1 LTLDPNTIPNLMFF
15 ASGVVIAAYVG
26 IREDIKKT
34 KKFLALKELTAE
46 LMVAHAD
53 ERTKATALINE
64 QTRIMSA
71 LMDQIKELK
80 LQLKK

>member
-1 LTLDPNTIPNLMFF
+1 MTLDPNTIQNLTFF
-15 ASGVVIAAYVG
+15 ACGVVVAAYVG

-34 KKFLALKELTAE
+34 KQLMEIKDLTAD

-53 ERTKATALINE
+53 ERTKATDVINE
-64 QTRIMSA
+64 QNRIISV

>member
-1 LTLDPNTIPNLMFF
+1 MFF
-15 ASGVVIAAYVG
+15 AGGIVIAAYVG

-34 KKFLALKELTAE
+34 KKFLALKELTAD
-46 LMVAHAD
+46 LIVAHAN
-53 ERTKATALINE
+53 ERTQATAVINE
-64 QTRIMSA
+64 QNKIMSA